1 MIALTED
8 MALLRPLWLAA
19 LPVILALALL
29 VRRRHAE
36 LGEWSRRIDPHLMA
50 AMEGL
55 GRVGRARGSGASLAP
70 VLAAGLVCL
79 GLMGPAVKR
88 GEGESFR
95 NLDGVIYVM
104 DISRS
109 MTEDKT
115 WQDVVTLA
123 RSGLNV
129 LGSRPAALI
138 VYGGDSY
145 EAAALTTDHLQLGQT
160 ISLLAAD
167 TMPDAG
173 SRPELALRQAAFM
186 LARSDILAGDVVLFS
201 DGQGFGPEAVAA
213 ARSIEDQGARL
224 IAVQVPT
231 TVAGDARLGAGGQSA
246 IVDAGLA
253 TGLALDD
260 LDPLTALLSEDAGK
274 RLDRQEFGLAFWT
287 DQGRLLLI
295 PALIA
300 LVGLFRREAT

>member
-1 MIALTED
+1 MIVLAD
-8 MALLRPLWLAA
+8 DIALLRPFWLAS
-19 LPVILALALL
+19 LPLILVLAVL
-29 VRRRHAE
+29 VRRRYAQ

-50 AMEGL
+50 AMERL
-55 GRVGRARGSGASLAP
+55 GRVGRAGGAGATLAP
-70 VLAAGLVCL
+70 FLAAGLICL
-79 GLMGPAVKR
+79 GLLGPAVKR
-88 GEGESFR
+88 GDGASFR

-109 MTEDKT
+109 MTEDET

-160 ISLLAAD
+160 MSLLEAG

-173 SRPELALRQAAFM
+173 SRPALALRQAASV
-186 LARSDILAGDVVLFS
+186 LARSDILAADVVLFS
-201 DGQGFGPEAVAA
+201 DGAGFGPEAVAA
-213 ARSIEDQGARL
+213 GRSIADRGARL
-224 IAVQVPT
+224 IVVQVPT
-231 TVAGDARLGAGGQSA
+231 TVSGDIRP
-246 IVDAGLA
+246 DAGAWSALA
-253 TGLALDD
+253 NAGPATFLRLEDFER
-260 LDPLTALLSEDAGK
+260 LTALLAEDAGK

-287 DQGRLLLI
+287 DHGRLLLI
-295 PALIA
+295 PALLA
-300 LVGLFRREAT
+300 LIGLFRREAT